1 MTKGC
6 GLSHSPH
13 SVQEKAEGQ
22 VEEDV
27 FGPQGVAERAWTA
40 RRWGGRGD
48 CGVGEE
54 GGEA

>member
-1 MTKGC
+1 MTIGC

-40 RRWGGRGD
+40 RQWGGRGD